1 MNEENF
7 TNIRS
12 LLGALAKA
20 LNLINPEVENHHE
33 QTAYFSYFIGRELGF
48 EEEELHTVVYA
59 ALLHDIGSIIL
70 ERQVSIEEIE
80 SNAREFARIGA
91 DMIRDLPEFET
102 IANVIQYCQTDWETL
117 YREAALGG
125 GTCPIGARYA
135 AVIHLGDFVSTCL
148 DPNRRILN
156 QVPRICELAREG
168 SGAEFMPEAV
178 DALLSFRDIEVIWLD
193 AANNPSFLM
202 LFTGEFH
209 RVSLQKTA
217 QLTRLMSRIIDYRSA
232 FTAMHSAGVAASA
245 RELARLSG
253 MDAADCLKMEIAGN
267 LHDVG
272 KLVVPRSILEKNGKL
287 TDEEF
292 SIIREHPYYTRMILM
307 DIDGFEDIA
316 NWAGFHHEKLN
327 GRGYPFHFDRDGL
340 DLGSR
345 IMAVADIFSAITE
358 DRPYR
363 KGMPREQVIQVLR
376 ENVEREAIDGALV
389 ELLIAH
395 YDEVDAAREKQSH
408 EAGSR
413 YYDSMVRGRNKET

>member
-1 MNEENF
+1 MNDESF

-20 LNLINPEVENHHE
+20 LNLINPALENHHE
-33 QTAYFSYFIGRELGF
+33 RTAYFAYFIGRELGF
-48 EEEELHTVVYA
+48 EVEELHTIVYA

-70 ERQVSIEEIE
+70 EERVSLEEIE
-80 SNAREFARIGA
+80 SNAREYAHIGA
-91 DMIRDLPEFET
+91 SMIRDLPEFGE
-102 IANVIQYCQTDWETL
+102 IADVIEHCQTDWI
-117 YREAALGG
+117 ALCESAERMG
-125 GTCPIGARYA
+125 CERCSRYA

-148 DPNRRILN
+148 NPDHRILS
-156 QVPRICELAREG
+156 QVPRICRLVEQHRG
-168 SGAEFMPEAV
+168 TEFMPEAV
-178 DALLSFRDIEVIWLD
+178 DALLRLKDIEVVWLD
-193 AANNPSFLM
+193 AAHNPDFLM
-202 LFTGEFH
+202 VFTGEFH
-209 RVSLQKTA
+209 RISLEKTA
-217 QLTRLMSRIIDYRSA
+217 ELTRLMSRIIDYRSA

-253 MDAADCLKMEIAGN
+253 MNKTDCFKMEIAGN

-272 KLVVPRSILEKNGKL
+272 KLVVPRAILEKNGKL
-287 TDEEF
+287 DDEEF
-292 SIIREHPYYTRMILM
+292 SIIREHPYYTRLILM

-327 GRGYPFHFDRDGL
+327 GKGYPFHFGRDLL

-363 KGMPREQVIQVLR
+363 KGMPKEKVVEVLR
-376 ENVEREAIDGALV
+376 ENVEREAIDGDLA

-395 YDEVDAAREKQSH
+395 YDEVDAARAAQSH
-408 EAGSR
+408 EAGRR
-413 YYDSMVRGRNKET
+413 YYDSMARRENT